1 MDSMIREYLP
11 EFLTKDHWVTKQGD
25 IMYPSQFEDG
35 HLVATL
41 NFLVK
46 RADNV
51 RQIADFQAELRY
63 VQMLTQNNADDGTSS
78 AVEMEIYSASL
89 RPIERWL
96 YDVSHTYRL
105 LYDEAIGRNLNS
117 TYAGPWL

>member
-1 MDSMIREYLP
+1 
-11 EFLTKDHWVTKQGD
+11 
-25 IMYPSQFEDG
+25 MYPSQFEDG